1 MVQVYAYQNSLEL
14 AEGKDKYCFR
24 SVVDQTLNAD
34 QLVKEIVGYN
44 STLTDADVRAVL
56 TVLNDRV
63 KHFVNLGYKVE
74 LPFGYVF
81 NRANG
86 TVRKL
91 NDGFVPGTANHRIS
105 TVFRFKD
112 DSQAEMVKNAAY
124 RLAGSGYVT
133 LPSITELHSKNPDG
147 SESEKLVFAAGSM
160 LCLKGKRISFDAA
173 DLKQGVFLVDAAG
186 TEIRIGTYNRVGIG
200 VVEAYVPSGIPAGR
214 YEVKIVTKP
223 GMDRYAKNVALSAIE
238 LTE

>member
-24 SVVDQTLNAD
+24 SVVDQTLDAD

-133 LPSITELHSKNPDG
+133 LPS
-147 SESEKLVFAAGSM
+147 
-160 LCLKGKRISFDAA
+160 
-173 DLKQGVFLVDAAG
+173 
-186 TEIRIGTYNRVGIG
+186 
-200 VVEAYVPSGIPAGR
+200 
-214 YEVKIVTKP
+214 
-223 GMDRYAKNVALSAIE
+223 
-238 LTE
+238 